1 MWDRGGVAFLDP
13 DLLKQ
18 QIESGLSYYSM
29 EEEFDRFV
37 AFFATA
43 GYSYNGTYVFNATG
57 RYDGSNRLGKSRSAR
72 WLPTWNISGAWHVS
86 NEAFMES
93 LEKISRLTLRA
104 TYGLT
109 ASMGPSSNSRAV
121 LYNEVT

>member
-1 MWDRGGVAFLDP
+1 
-13 DLLKQ
+13 
-18 QIESGLSYYSM
+18 M

-72 WLPTWNISGAWHVS
+72 WLPTWNVSAKWNIS
-86 NEAFMES
+86 NEHFMES
-93 LEKISRLTLRA
+93 TEWIDQLSLRGS
-104 TYGLT
+104 YDLT
-109 ASMGPSSNSRAV
+109 ASMNSSASASAKFV
-121 LYNEVT
+121 NEIPTSLWIMRSNR